1 MKLHSTLDPQQ
12 AKDVFKNFLKVQEG
26 EINFDEVSR
35 VEVHGTD
42 IDDPGEDYCEY
53 RVFDLHKQLVKVK
66 REMGY

>member
-1 MKLHSTLDPQQ
+1 MKLHSTLDPEQ
-12 AKDVFKNFLKVQEG
+12 AKFVFQTVLKVPAD

-53 RVFDLHKQLVKVK
+53 RVFDLHDQLVKVK